1 MGADHPESPL
11 RLSRIEDELMRRGVL
26 DFLVHLEAPL
36 VTRSQLERVHD
47 PDYLDALAARAPEE
61 GLEHID
67 PDTSMNPY
75 TLEAAHRA
83 AGALVLATDKVLAGD
98 VESAFCA
105 VRPPG
110 HHAMP
115 AEAMGFC
122 FFNNIAVGAAHAIA
136 AHGLERV
143 AVFDFDVHHGNGTEA
158 IFEHDPRVMVCSA
171 YQHPLYPFVGAPTI
185 PGRIINVELA
195 AGTRGQDYRQAI
207 EDFWAPAVERFR
219 PQMVFVSAGFD
230 AHVEDPVADLLLNDR
245 DFEWLTDWVVAV
257 ARRHAGGRLVSSLEG
272 GYSERAMARCAA
284 RHVQILAGL

>member
-11 RLSRIEDELMRRGVL
+11 RLSRLEDELMRRHVL

-36 VTRSQLERVHD
+36 AVRTQLERVHAA
-47 PDYLDALAARAPEE
+47 DYLDALSARAPEE

-67 PDTSMNPY
+67 PDTSMNPH

-83 AGALVLATDKVLAGD
+83 AGALVLATDKVLAGE
-98 VESAFCA
+98 VGNAFCA

-136 AHGLERV
+136 AHGLDRV

-158 IFEHDPRVMVCSA
+158 IFENDPRVMVCSA
-171 YQHPLYPFVGAPTI
+171 YQHPLYPFAGAPTI
-185 PGRIINVELA
+185 PGRIINVELP

-230 AHVEDPVADLLLNDR
+230 AHIEDPVADLMLNDR
-245 DFEWLTDWVVAV
+245 DFEWLTDWVLAV
-257 ARRHAGGRLVSSLEG
+257 AERHAGGRLVSSLEG
-272 GYSERAMARCAA
+272 GYSERAMPRCAA